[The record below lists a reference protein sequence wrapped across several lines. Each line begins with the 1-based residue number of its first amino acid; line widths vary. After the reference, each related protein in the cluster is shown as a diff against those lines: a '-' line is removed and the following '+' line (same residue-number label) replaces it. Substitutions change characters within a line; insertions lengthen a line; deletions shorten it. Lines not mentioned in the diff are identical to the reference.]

1 MPRAALSPGPCSPSW
16 AATTWRHPR
25 SQQGREEEG
34 TPCIRWTETG
44 PQLNSA
50 TWLCLTLS
58 DWLRCWAF
66 ISSSLKRGHGI
77 SFPCSDEDKIKQFT
91 KAASSASGTK
101 CNCLLAG
108 PATHSLT
115 HLGKKSLS
123 ITKQINACCSS
134 HWRHAAR
141 SHPCEKWQDCKSS
154 PAVCSICSWA
164 SLSWACIWK
173 HSLVF
178 GLRDFTKFN
187 TSLMVHMD
195 PFLKLSVGLCKG
207 WHVFLWPPEFPK
219 WI

>member
-1 MPRAALSPGPCSPSW
+1 MVSPFRVVMK
-16 AATTWRHPR
+16 TK
-25 SQQGREEEG
+25 
-34 TPCIRWTETG
+34 
-44 PQLNSA
+44 LNSLRKQPAQRLAQNA
-50 TWLCLTLS
+50 TV
-58 DWLRCWAF
+58 
-66 ISSSLKRGHGI
+66 SLLGQPHTPWR
-77 SFPCSDEDKIKQFT
+77 T
-91 KAASSASGTK
+91 W
-101 CNCLLAG
+101 
-108 PATHSLT
+108 
-115 HLGKKSLS
+115 GKKSLS